1 MERSRFLARIERRLT
16 LPETPNLAHPLPEMP
31 HPIPVAQYREPASDL
46 VTMFRAAAEHVG
58 AEVRQ
63 ASQPRG
69 VGSVIEEII
78 REEQVSSVVLSE
90 DPETTLAEG
99 SVTGLG
105 ILPFDRGRK
114 IAGSQ
119 LGITGTSGGIARTG
133 TVVVESRRAGG
144 RGASLVPPVH
154 LALLRT
160 DRIVET
166 PSAWWRSMHDRYPS
180 GPPSQIVFITGPS
193 RSGDIEQTLTI
204 GVHGPTR
211 LWICLLEGELL
222 LANI

>member
-31 HPIPVAQYREPASDL
+31 QPLPTAEYREPASDL
-46 VTMFRAAAEHVG
+46 ITMFTAAAEKVG
-58 AEVRQ
+58 TEVRR
-63 ASQPRG
+63 AARTRDLNE
-69 VGSVIEEII
+69 VIEEVLN
-78 REEQVSSVVLSE
+78 EEHVSSVVLSA
-90 DPETTLAEG
+90 DPETALAER
-99 SVTGLG
+99 SVAGLG
-105 ILPFDRGRK
+105 ILPFGRGRK
-114 IAGSQ
+114 IAGVQ

-166 PSAWWRSMHDRYPS
+166 PSAWWRSMRDRYPA

-211 LWICLLEGELL
+211 LWICLLDPELL
-222 LANI
+222 